1 MGPDSGWRLIAAY
14 PRHHS
19 RRDRWLMIREQVAE
33 GAPNR
38 YDPLPNHQVIRV
50 TARSG
55 GKLVVATLDPKDSE
69 ISHLIDP
76 DELCGY
82 LAPIAQRHED
92 IIGTADTHLN
102 RQESPHN
109 HQLIRVTEWS
119 GGKLV
124 VPTLDPKDSE
134 IIHLIDPDELCGVL
148 APIAQRHEDIIGPA
162 DHMLIRQDDPI
173 TPDDEA

>member
-33 GAPNR
+33 GVPNR
-38 YDPLPNHQVIRV
+38 YDPLPNHQV
-50 TARSG
+50 
-55 GKLVVATLDPKDSE
+55 
-69 ISHLIDP
+69 
-76 DELCGY
+76 
-82 LAPIAQRHED
+82 
-92 IIGTADTHLN
+92 
-102 RQESPHN
+102 
-109 HQLIRVTEWS
+109 IRVTEWS